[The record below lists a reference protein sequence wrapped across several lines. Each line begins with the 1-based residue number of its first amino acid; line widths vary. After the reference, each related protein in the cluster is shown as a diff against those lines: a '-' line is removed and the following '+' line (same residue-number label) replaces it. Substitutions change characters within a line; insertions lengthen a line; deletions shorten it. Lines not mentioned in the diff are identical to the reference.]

1 MNKREEC
8 LRKACECVNGDRNSE
23 YGEPENNLRLIAEF
37 WSSYLGINLTPSDV
51 ANMMVLLKVARTNSG
66 KPHLDNYI
74 DMAGYASLAYEV
86 AETVKDDTSIEELN
100 FLPPDLLKQKG
111 RRKI

>member
-8 LRKACECVNGDRNSE
+8 LRKACECVNGDRNSK
-23 YGEPENNLRLIAEF
+23 YGEPENNLKLIAEF
-37 WSSYLGINLTPSDV
+37 WSSYLGTELTPTDV

-66 KPHLDNYI
+66 KMHLDNYI

-86 AETVKDDTSIEELN
+86 TKEEKDDFSVEKIN
-100 FLPPDLLKQKG
+100 FLPPDLLK
-111 RRKI
+111 